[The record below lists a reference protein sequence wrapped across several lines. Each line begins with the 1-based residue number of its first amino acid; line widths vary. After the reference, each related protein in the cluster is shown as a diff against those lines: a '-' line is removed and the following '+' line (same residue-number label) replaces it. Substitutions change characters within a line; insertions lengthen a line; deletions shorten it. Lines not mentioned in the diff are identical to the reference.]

1 MNNDMMNFLPEDYIE
16 RRIERRTNMICVSMF
31 VVVLLGLIGAF
42 VVSDRHRQSVRH
54 QQVQVNDEYTEA
66 AKKLEQLTSLEGSKQ
81 QMLDKARLTGALLEP
96 VPRTFLF
103 AELINR
109 MPSTLSLFDCVME
122 TKKVPVKRAPVGAKT
137 ALGAKAAAKPTDGK
151 AAATAA
157 KPGAKPGESKE
168 AAPETTVR
176 IALTGVAPTDEQ
188 VAQYISRLQ
197 DSPLLKDVN
206 LMYSEEMVIDTQL
219 MRKFMVEMYLNPAS
233 DVRDFEPLAISRKI
247 RNNPLTGKP
256 SNAGPPAPGVKGG
269 ASAAVDEDDTT
280 DEKGE

>member
-1 MNNDMMNFLPEDYIE
+1 MTNDMMNFLPEDYIE
-16 RRIERRTNMICVSMF
+16 KRIERRTNMICVSMF

-42 VVSDRHRQSVRH
+42 VVSDRHRQSVR
-54 QQVQVNDEYTEA
+54 QQQTLVNDEYTEA

-122 TKKVPVKRAPVGAKT
+122 TKKVPVKRAPPASKT
-137 ALGAKAAAKPTDGK
+137 ALGNKAGAKPAAAAP
-151 AAATAA
+151 A
-157 KPGAKPGESKE
+157 KPGAPKE
-168 AAPETTVR
+168 PPPPETTVR

-188 VAQYISRLQ
+188 VAQYIARLQ

-206 LMYSEEMVIDTQL
+206 LMFSEEMVIDTQL

-233 DVRDFEPLAISRKI
+233 DMRDFEPLSISRKI
-247 RNNPLTGKP
+247 RTNPITGKP
-256 SNAGPPAPGVKGG
+256 SNAGPPVPG
-269 ASAAVDEDDTT
+269 AATTAVDADDDEAI
-280 DEKGE
+280 DEKGN